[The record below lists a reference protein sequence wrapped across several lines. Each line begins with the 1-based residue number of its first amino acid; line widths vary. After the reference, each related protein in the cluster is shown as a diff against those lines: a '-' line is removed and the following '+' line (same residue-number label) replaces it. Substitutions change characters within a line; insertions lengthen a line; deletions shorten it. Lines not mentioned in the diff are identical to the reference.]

1 MVDNNDNGL
10 LHSIHNLSDDV
21 SAIVVREQQVM
32 DAELLRM
39 SSLIQEAASNLRQ
52 CFSSMSEQ
60 ITLQSAQLC
69 LRSAEAQGTGLDEE
83 TQCLLSTTNNIS
95 EHVGTAVRA
104 LQFEDI
110 IQQLISHSRS
120 RANEMEKM
128 FVSIHSQ
135 IDKLY
140 NSENQAMEEIIVSLK
155 TCQDEIN
162 AIRDAL
168 QLNNPVKQQTLDK
181 GDVELF

>member
-21 SAIVVREQQVM
+21 SGIVVREQQVM
-32 DAELLRM
+32 DEELCRM
-39 SSLIQEAASNLRQ
+39 SDLIQEAASKLRQ

-69 LRSAEAQGTGLDEE
+69 LRSAEDLDKD

-162 AIRDAL
+162 AIREAL
-168 QLNNPVKQQTLDK
+168 QLNNPVKQQSLDK

>member
-69 LRSAEAQGTGLDEE
+69 LRSAEAQDLDKD

-162 AIRDAL
+162 AIREAL